1 MRVETGPLQ
10 ALYQRG
16 GQDWSDYY
24 AKMSAWLLRQ
34 QQSDGS
40 WNGDNVG
47 PVYGTSIALTI
58 LQLPYAYAPIYQR

>member
-1 MRVETGPLQ
+1 
-10 ALYQRG
+10 
-16 GQDWSDYY
+16 
-24 AKMSAWLLRQ
+24 MSAWLLKQ

-47 PVYGTSIALTI
+47 PVYGTSIALTV